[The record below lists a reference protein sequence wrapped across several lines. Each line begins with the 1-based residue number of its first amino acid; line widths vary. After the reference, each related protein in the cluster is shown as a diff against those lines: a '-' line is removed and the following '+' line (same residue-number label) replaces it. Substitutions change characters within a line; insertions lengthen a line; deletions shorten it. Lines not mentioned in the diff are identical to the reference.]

1 MYDRTDLV
9 TIATAVWLAGYA
21 AMALWYVALFDI
33 GLTREGVRIA
43 ATVAAILL
51 GVVLALDFLVRK
63 LGKRK

>member
-33 GLTREGVRIA
+33 GFTREGVRIA

-51 GVVLALDFLVRK
+51 GAVVAIDFLVGK
-63 LGKRK
+63 LDKRK

>member
-1 MYDRTDLV
+1 MDDRTDLV

-51 GVVLALDFLVRK
+51 GAVVAIDFLVRK
-63 LGKRK
+63 LDERK

>member
-9 TIATAVWLAGYA
+9 TMATAVCLAGYA
-21 AMALWYVALFDI
+21 ALALWYVALFDI

-51 GVVLALDFLVRK
+51 GAVLALDFLVRK
-63 LGKRK
+63 LGKRE